1 MKTHY
6 SCAELAALKL
16 PGFPTTP
23 EGWAKVV
30 EREGWEYNE
39 HKSRGHGGLRREF
52 LPSIKIAK
60 LIESRGKIAADG
72 AEANHIQAALAQI
85 RGEAKT
91 EKARRIAVTE
101 LDIRER
107 LSMTGQLK
115 FDAHFD
121 ILLAFREYYKKH
133 NEDGHKLR
141 RNAAFKAFADDYNAK
156 HLKVSEAARSKYPK
170 ISARSIQRW
179 VLENEQK
186 GLIACTDGRTV
197 QGGTSERK
205 SIIEQ
210 HPEIEKYFLAVI
222 TEKPH
227 IQNTHLT
234 EILNELRVA
243 KFGPEPTGEIYCP
256 LISYAAVIR
265 YRTKYEK
272 QHAMALTAA
281 TSPKKFKN
289 QYMSSLG
296 SQDEAVTYLNQLW
309 LMDGTPAE
317 YDLTDG
323 RHTASVV
330 LDVWSRDMKI
340 LFSKTARTETNK
352 LLLRAAVL
360 DWGVPDGAKVDNGT
374 DYVSREMMM
383 FFEEMGIP
391 VERCTAFCPWEKG
404 MVERGIKTFVHS
416 IMEVFD
422 NFMGHSVAER
432 AVIEDRRTFAEQIFK
447 KNAVVKV
454 NMSCAEM
461 QKLADAWLAG
471 TYRMKEHRTLEM
483 TPLEKRASYSGAVK
497 RIANERALDILMYK
511 PVRQPTITK
520 KGIRYEKQW
529 FIHAELP
536 LHVGKV
542 ASNICLDPNDM
553 GKMIVYVDGKFL
565 CVASNAMLAGI
576 NRAEVAAHGKA
587 KQNAFIAEKKAE
599 YRKAKK
605 SLPVG
610 LHELAVSM
618 IMDRAEKAGKVTILA
633 KKAEEYSTAALV
645 EAERVAQAQA
655 GIQASAEADKLIEEA
670 RAAVDA
676 AEKERLAQK
685 VVAIPATQNGHST
698 VGQMSRAEKYD
709 YWLKLEAQDKQ
720 DGDIP
725 VKEDRLWHKKFY
737 GCTSWRA
744 EKALREGKADTTG
757 DVLPI
762 K

>member
-16 PGFPTTP
+16 PGFPTT
-23 EGWAKVV
+23 ERRWRDLV

-39 HKSRGHGGLRREF
+39 HKSRGRGGIRREY
-52 LPSIKIAK
+52 LPPIKIAR
-60 LIESRGKIAADG
+60 LIEQRSKIAADG
-72 AEANHIQAALAQI
+72 AEANHIQAALVQI
-85 RGEAKT
+85 RHDVKT
-91 EKARRIAVTE
+91 EKARRIAVKETE
-101 LDIRER
+101 IRER
-107 LSMTGQLK
+107 LSMAGQLK

-121 ILLAFREYYKKH
+121 VLLAFRDYFKAH
-133 NEDGHKLR
+133 NADGSSLR
-141 RNAAFKAFADDYNAK
+141 RNVAFKLFADDYNAR
-156 HLKVSEAARSKYPK
+156 HIKVSEAARAKYPK
-170 ISARSIQRW
+170 ISPRSIQRW
-179 VLENEQK
+179 VLENEQN
-186 GLIACTDGRTV
+186 GLIACVDKRAV
-197 QGGTSERK
+197 KGGSGERK
-205 SIIEQ
+205 SVIEQ

-243 KFGPEPTGEIYCP
+243 KFGAEATGEIYCP
-256 LISYAAVIR
+256 LISYDAVCR
-265 YRTKYEK
+265 FRAKYEK
-272 QHAMALTAA
+272 QHAMALTAK

-317 YDLTDG
+317 YELTDG

-352 LLLRAAVL
+352 LLLRSAVL

-404 MVERGIKTFVHS
+404 MVERGIHTFVHS

-422 NFMGHSVAER
+422 NFMGHNVAER
-432 AVIEDRRTFAEQIFK
+432 AVIEDRRTFAEQLFQ

-483 TPLEKRASYSGAVK
+483 TPLEKRASYTGAVK
-497 RIANERALDILMYK
+497 RISNERALDILMYK

-542 ASNICLDPNDM
+542 ADICLDPNDM
-553 GKMIVYVDGKFL
+553 GKLVVKVEGKFL
-565 CVASNAMLAGI
+565 CIASNAMLAGI

-599 YRKAKK
+599 FKKAKK
-605 SLPVG
+605 SLPIS
-610 LHELAVSM
+610 LHDLAVNM
-618 IMDRAEKAGKVTILA
+618 IMERAEKAGKVTVLA

-655 GIQASAEADKLIEEA
+655 GIQASAEADKLREEA
-670 RAAVDA
+670 AAAMKAARA
-676 AEKERLAQK
+676 EK
-685 VVAIPATQNGHST
+685 VVAIPANPLNVSIVAGMTPEQRYDHWL
-698 VGQMSRAEKYD
+698 MLDAKYQ
-709 YWLKLEAQDKQ
+709 K
-720 DGDIP
+720 DGDLP
-725 VKEDRLWHKKFY
+725 DAEERRWHKGFVNSTTY
-737 GCTSWRA
+737 RA
-744 EKALREGKADTTG
+744 QKSMRENKQGEQRK
-757 DVLPI
+757 
-762 K
+762 